1 MLANSQTQSFVLK
14 NGGKEVNVTLVC
26 SDVANTQKAAG
37 VPRKAYGTFVCVEL
51 HKFI

>member
-26 SDVANTQKAAG
+26 SDVANMQKAG
-37 VPRKAYGTFVCVEL
+37 VPRKAYRTFVCVGL